1 MTVLD
6 GIMAGT
12 DCWLSNGNGSV
23 DFTPYRND
31 PTVVNA
37 MRGATKRILYI
48 TANYNDIM
56 NGMDENATV
65 RNIMPWWQILL
76 TAAIVVS
83 SVLTVASLAL
93 YVAGEIYRKKKQV
106 AE

>member
-1 MTVLD
+1 MLRHTVCTNL
-6 GIMAGT
+6 
-12 DCWLSNGNGSV
+12 
-23 DFTPYRND
+23 
-31 PTVVNA
+31 
-37 MRGATKRILYI
+37 
-48 TANYNDIM
+48 IM

-93 YVAGEIYRKKKQV
+93 YVAGEIYRKKKKV